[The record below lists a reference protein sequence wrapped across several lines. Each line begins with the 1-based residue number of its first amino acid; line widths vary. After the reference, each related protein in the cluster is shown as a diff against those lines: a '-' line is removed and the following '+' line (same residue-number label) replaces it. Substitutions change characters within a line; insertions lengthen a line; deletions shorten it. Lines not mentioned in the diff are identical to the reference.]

1 MSDHA
6 EELIRL
12 LRESATQQT
21 LQKATFSAPRGVDA
35 ENLRVDVRPAEIRGE
50 SMLQFTT
57 STATQQFHRN
67 LNSSEASTELAR
79 LATDDYRNVNLTTA
93 EALWEAR
100 ISRKGKCSLR
110 RIGVSAKPV
119 IEVVSHNRK
128 RNYLIPEG
136 IPCPFLIHTG
146 VMSKDGT
153 VRASHARKFG
163 QINRFLEFINDIV
176 EQLPTDRPIQIV
188 DFGCGKSYLTFATH
202 YLLTTILNREC
213 HIVGLDRRKD
223 VVATCTNI
231 VHELQLPHLEFS
243 VGDIAGFQSS
253 VPVDLVISL
262 HACDTATD
270 HALAQAIRWKS
281 RVILAVPCCQHEL
294 NQYLQ
299 SGSLAPLT
307 SFGLTKERF
316 ASLATDT
323 MRAALL
329 SAAGYQTQ
337 VLEFIDMEHTPKNI
351 LLRSVLRTGRT
362 RDAVAGKAM
371 NEVLQMRNLLNAPPL
386 ALEQILRAENLL
398 PCDSE
403 VAQSNVA
410 DSSDEVPE
418 SDDVPKTA
426 DGAAGSGGPA
436 DRSFSPS

>member
-12 LRESATQQT
+12 LRESATQRT
-21 LQKATFSAPRGVDA
+21 LQKATFSAPRVTGA

-50 SMLQFTT
+50 WMLQFTT

-67 LNSSEASTELAR
+67 LNSAEASSELAR
-79 LATDDYRNVNLTTA
+79 LATEDYRNVNVTTA
-93 EALWEAR
+93 DALWEAR
-100 ISRKGKCSLR
+100 TSRKEKCSLR
-110 RIGVSAKPV
+110 RTGVTGKPV
-119 IEVVSHNRK
+119 AEVVSHNRK

-136 IPCPFLIHTG
+136 VPCPFLIHTG
-146 VMSKDGT
+146 VMTKDGT

-176 EQLPTDRPIQIV
+176 DQLPADRPVQIV

-202 YLLTTILNREC
+202 YLLTNILKRESR
-213 HIVGLDRRKD
+213 IIGLDRRKD

-231 VHELQLPHLEFS
+231 VRELQLEHLEFS
-243 VGDIAGFQSS
+243 VGDIAGFESAG
-253 VPVDLVISL
+253 PVDLVISL

-270 HALAQAIRWKS
+270 HALAQAIRWQS
-281 RVILAVPCCQHEL
+281 QVILAVPCCQHEL
-294 NQYLQ
+294 NEHLQ

-323 MRAALL
+323 MRASLL

-362 RDAVAGKAM
+362 SDGVAKKAM
-371 NEVLQMRNLLNAPPL
+371 EEVVRMRSLLNVAPL
-386 ALEQILRAENLL
+386 MLEQTLRAENRL
-398 PCDSE
+398 PVDSE
-403 VAQSNVA
+403 IANSLNADFSNEACEPVGGAVA
-410 DSSDEVPE
+410 
-418 SDDVPKTA
+418 
-426 DGAAGSGGPA
+426 SGGPA

>member
-12 LRESATQQT
+12 LRESATQRT
-21 LQKATFSAPRGVDA
+21 LQKATFSAPRAAGA
-35 ENLRVDVRPAEIRGE
+35 EKLRVDVRPAEIRGE
-50 SMLQFTT
+50 WMLQFTT

-67 LNSSEASTELAR
+67 LNSAEASSELAR
-79 LATDDYRNVNLTTA
+79 LATEDYRNVNVTTA
-93 EALWEAR
+93 DALWEAR
-100 ISRKGKCSLR
+100 TSRTEKCTLR
-110 RIGVSAKPV
+110 RTGITGKPV
-119 IEVVSHNRK
+119 AEVVSHNRK

-136 IPCPFLIHTG
+136 VPCPFLIHTG
-146 VMSKDGT
+146 VMTKDGT

-176 EQLPTDRPIQIV
+176 EQLPSDRPVQIV

-202 YLLTTILNREC
+202 YLLTNILQRESR
-213 HIVGLDRRKD
+213 IIGLDRRKD

-231 VHELQLPHLEFS
+231 VRELQLQHLEFS
-243 VGDIAGFQSS
+243 VGDIAGFESS
-253 VPVDLVISL
+253 GPVDLVISL

-270 HALAQAIRWKS
+270 HALAQAIRWQS

-294 NQYLQ
+294 NEHLQ
-299 SGSLAPLT
+299 AGSLAPLT

-329 SAAGYQTQ
+329 TAAGYQTQ

-362 RDAVAGKAM
+362 SDSVARKAMVEVVRMRSLLNVPPLTLEQTLRTENRLPFDSETANSETAESSNEACEPVGGAVA
-371 NEVLQMRNLLNAPPL
+371 
-386 ALEQILRAENLL
+386 
-398 PCDSE
+398 
-403 VAQSNVA
+403 
-410 DSSDEVPE
+410 
-418 SDDVPKTA
+418 
-426 DGAAGSGGPA
+426 SGGPA
-436 DRSFSPS
+436 DRSSSPS

>member
-12 LRESATQQT
+12 LRESATQRT
-21 LQKATFSAPRGVDA
+21 LQKATFSAPRETGA

-50 SMLQFTT
+50 WMLQFTT

-67 LNSSEASTELAR
+67 LNCVEASSELAR
-79 LATDDYRNVNLTTA
+79 LATEDYRNVNLATA
-93 EALWEAR
+93 DAHWEAR
-100 ISRKGKCSLR
+100 TSRREKCFLR
-110 RIGVSAKPV
+110 RTSVVARPAA
-119 IEVVSHNRK
+119 EVVRHNRR

-136 IPCPFLIHTG
+136 VPCPFLIHTG
-146 VMSKDGT
+146 VMTKDGT

-176 EQLPTDRPIQIV
+176 EQLPSDRPVQIV

-202 YLLTTILNREC
+202 YLLTNILQREC
-213 HIVGLDRRKD
+213 RIIGLDRRKD
-223 VVATCTNI
+223 VVSTCTRI
-231 VHELQLPHLEFS
+231 VRELQLQHLEFS
-243 VGDIAGFQSS
+243 VGDIAGFESTG
-253 VPVDLVISL
+253 PVDLVISL

-270 HALAQAIRWKS
+270 HALVQAIRWQS

-294 NQYLQ
+294 NERLQ

-316 ASLATDT
+316 ASLVTDT

-337 VLEFIDMEHTPKNI
+337 VLEFIDMEHTPKNL

-362 RDAVAGKAM
+362 PDGVVSKAM
-371 NEVLQMRNLLNAPPL
+371 NDLMQMRSLLNVAPL
-386 ALEQILRAENLL
+386 TLEQILRAENRL
-398 PCDSE
+398 PL
-403 VAQSNVA
+403 NT
-410 DSSDEVPE
+410 EVPSSKVVVASSE
-418 SDDVPKTA
+418 KSSLAGEDV
-426 DGAAGSGGPA
+426 GSGGPV
-436 DRSFSPS
+436 DRSSFAS

>member
-12 LRESATQQT
+12 LRESATQRT
-21 LQKATFSAPRGVDA
+21 LQKATFSAPRAAGA

-50 SMLQFTT
+50 WMLQFTT

-67 LNSSEASTELAR
+67 LNSAEASSELAR
-79 LATDDYRNVNLTTA
+79 LATEDYRNVNVTTA
-93 EALWEAR
+93 DALWEAR
-100 ISRKGKCSLR
+100 TSRKEKCTLR
-110 RIGVSAKPV
+110 RTGVTGKPV
-119 IEVVSHNRK
+119 AEVVSHNRK

-136 IPCPFLIHTG
+136 VPCPFLIHTG
-146 VMSKDGT
+146 VMTKDGT

-176 EQLPTDRPIQIV
+176 EQLPSDRPVQIV

-202 YLLTTILNREC
+202 YLLTNILQRETR
-213 HIVGLDRRKD
+213 IIGLDRRKD

-231 VHELQLPHLEFS
+231 VRELQLQHLEFS
-243 VGDIAGFQSS
+243 VGDIAGFESS
-253 VPVDLVISL
+253 GPVDLVISL

-270 HALAQAIRWKS
+270 HALAQAIRWQS

-294 NQYLQ
+294 NEHLQ
-299 SGSLAPLT
+299 AGSLAPLT

-329 SAAGYQTQ
+329 TAAGYQTQ

-362 RDAVAGKAM
+362 SDNVARKAM
-371 NEVLQMRNLLNAPPL
+371 DEVVRMRSLLNVPPL
-386 ALEQILRAENLL
+386 TLEKTLRTENRL

-403 VAQSNVA
+403 APQTENAKSSNDTHEPVGGELA
-410 DSSDEVPE
+410 
-418 SDDVPKTA
+418 
-426 DGAAGSGGPA
+426 SGGPA
-436 DRSFSPS
+436 DRSSSPS

>member
-12 LRESATQQT
+12 LRESATQRT
-21 LQKATFSAPRGVDA
+21 LQKATFSAPRGAGA
-35 ENLRVDVRPAEIRGE
+35 ENLRVDVRPTEIRGE
-50 SMLQFTT
+50 WMLQFTT

-67 LNSSEASTELAR
+67 LNSSEASSELAR
-79 LATDDYRNVNLTTA
+79 LATEDYRNVNLTTA
-93 EALWEAR
+93 DVLWEAR
-100 ISRKGKCSLR
+100 TSRKEKCSLR
-110 RIGVSAKPV
+110 RVRGMAKPV
-119 IEVVSHNRK
+119 VEVVSHNRK
-128 RNYLIPEG
+128 RNYLIPEDV
-136 IPCPFLIHTG
+136 PCPFLIHTG
-146 VMSKDGT
+146 VMTKDGT

-163 QINRFLEFINDIV
+163 QINRFLEFIHDV
-176 EQLPTDRPIQIV
+176 VDQLPSDRPIQIV

-202 YLLTTILNREC
+202 YLLTSVLRREC
-213 HIVGLDRRKD
+213 RIIGLDRRKD

-231 VHELQLPHLEFS
+231 VRELQLEHLEFS
-243 VGDIAGFQSS
+243 VGDIAGFESS
-253 VPVDLVISL
+253 GPVDLVISL

-270 HALAQAIRWKS
+270 HALAQAIRWQS

-294 NQYLQ
+294 NEHLQ
-299 SGSLAPLT
+299 AGSLAPLT

-351 LLRSVLRTGRT
+351 LLRSVLRSGRT
-362 RDAVAGKAM
+362 SDSAARKAM
-371 NEVLQMRNLLNAPPL
+371 DEVIQIRSLLNVSPL
-386 ALEQILRAENLL
+386 TLEQTLRTENRL
-398 PCDSE
+398 PFDSAAPRSE
-403 VAQSNVA
+403 RVESSNEACEPAGGVAA
-410 DSSDEVPE
+410 
-418 SDDVPKTA
+418 
-426 DGAAGSGGPA
+426 SGGPA

>member
-12 LRESATQQT
+12 LRESATQRT
-21 LQKATFSAPRGVDA
+21 LQKATFSSPRGA
-35 ENLRVDVRPAEIRGE
+35 GTENLRVDVRPAEIRGE
-50 SMLQFTT
+50 WMLQFST

-67 LNSSEASTELAR
+67 LNVSEASSELAR
-79 LATDDYRNVNLTTA
+79 LATEDYRNVNVTTA
-93 EALWEAR
+93 DALWEAR
-100 ISRKGKCSLR
+100 TSRKEKCSLR
-110 RIGVSAKPV
+110 RKAVTAQPAT
-119 IEVVSHNRK
+119 EVVSHNRK

-136 IPCPFLIHTG
+136 VPCPFLIHTG
-146 VMSKDGT
+146 VMTKDGT

-163 QINRFLEFINDIV
+163 QINRFLEFIHDIV

-202 YLLTTILNREC
+202 YLLTSILEREC
-213 HIVGLDRRKD
+213 RIIGLDRRKD

-231 VHELQLPHLEFS
+231 VRELQLQHLEFS
-243 VGDIAGFQSS
+243 VGDIAGFESS
-253 VPVDLVISL
+253 GPVDLVISL

-270 HALAQAIRWKS
+270 HALSQAIRWQS

-294 NQYLQ
+294 NEHLQ
-299 SGSLAPLT
+299 AGSMAPLT

-351 LLRSVLRTGRT
+351 LIRSVLRTGRT
-362 RDAVAGKAM
+362 SDSVTRKAM
-371 NEVLQMRNLLNAPPL
+371 GEVLQVRRLLNVPPL
-386 ALEQILRAENLL
+386 MLEQTLRAENRL
-398 PCDSE
+398 PEAAETPRSE
-403 VAQSNVA
+403 KS
-410 DSSDEVPE
+410 DSSTKSPEVGG
-418 SDDVPKTA
+418 
-426 DGAAGSGGPA
+426 GANSAGGPA
-436 DRSFSPS
+436 DRSFSAL

>member
-1 MSDHA
+1 MPDHA

-12 LRESATQQT
+12 LRESATQRT
-21 LQKATFSAPRGVDA
+21 LQKATFSAPRAAGA

-50 SMLQFTT
+50 WMLQFTT

-67 LNSSEASTELAR
+67 LNSSEASSELAR
-79 LATDDYRNVNLTTA
+79 LATEDYRNVNVTTA
-93 EALWEAR
+93 DALWEAR
-100 ISRKGKCSLR
+100 TSRKEKCSLR
-110 RIGVSAKPV
+110 RTGGTSKPV
-119 IEVVSHNRK
+119 AEVVSHNRK

-136 IPCPFLIHTG
+136 VPCPFLIHTG
-146 VMSKDGT
+146 VMTKDGT

-176 EQLPTDRPIQIV
+176 EQLPSDRPVQIV

-202 YLLTTILNREC
+202 YLLTNILQRESR
-213 HIVGLDRRKD
+213 IIGLDRRKD
-223 VVATCTNI
+223 VVATCANI
-231 VHELQLPHLEFS
+231 VRELQLEHLEFS
-243 VGDIAGFQSS
+243 VGDIAGFESS
-253 VPVDLVISL
+253 GPVDLVISL

-270 HALAQAIRWKS
+270 HALAQAIRWQS

-299 SGSLAPLT
+299 AGSLAPLT

-329 SAAGYQTQ
+329 TAAGYQTQ
-337 VLEFIDMEHTPKNI
+337 VLEFIDMEHTPKNV

-362 RDAVAGKAM
+362 SGNVARKAI
-371 NEVLQMRNLLNAPPL
+371 NEVVRMRSLLNVPPL
-386 ALEQILRAENLL
+386 TLEQTLRTENRL

-403 VAQSNVA
+403 TPQPENA
-410 DSSDEVPE
+410 DSSKDMHEPVSGEV
-418 SDDVPKTA
+418 A
-426 DGAAGSGGPA
+426 SGGPA
-436 DRSFSPS
+436 DRSSSPS

>member
-12 LRESATQQT
+12 LRESATQRT
-21 LQKATFSAPRGVDA
+21 LQKATFSAPRAAAA

-50 SMLQFTT
+50 WMLQFTT

-67 LNSSEASTELAR
+67 LNCAEASSELAR
-79 LATDDYRNVNLTTA
+79 LATEDFRNVNVTTA
-93 EALWEAR
+93 DALWEAR
-100 ISRKGKCSLR
+100 TSRKEKCSLR
-110 RIGVSAKPV
+110 RTGVTAKPV
-119 IEVVSHNRK
+119 AEAVSHNRK
-128 RNYLIPEG
+128 RNYLIPESV
-136 IPCPFLIHTG
+136 PCPFLIHTG
-146 VMSKDGT
+146 VMTKDGT

-163 QINRFLEFINDIV
+163 QINRFLEFIHDVV

-202 YLLTTILNREC
+202 YLLTNILQREC
-213 HIVGLDRRKD
+213 RIIGLDRRKD

-231 VHELQLPHLEFS
+231 VRELQLQHLEFS
-243 VGDIAGFQSS
+243 VGDIAGFESS
-253 VPVDLVISL
+253 GPVDLVISL

-270 HALAQAIRWKS
+270 HALAQAIRWQS

-294 NQYLQ
+294 NEHLQ
-299 SGSLAPLT
+299 AGSLAPLT

-337 VLEFIDMEHTPKNI
+337 LLEFIDMEHTPKNI

-362 RDAVAGKAM
+362 SDSVARKAM
-371 NEVLQMRNLLNAPPL
+371 EEVVRMRSLLNVPPL
-386 ALEQILRAENLL
+386 TLEQTLRTENRL

-403 VAQSNVA
+403 TSQSENAESSNEACEPVGGTVAA
-410 DSSDEVPE
+410 
-418 SDDVPKTA
+418 
-426 DGAAGSGGPA
+426 GGPA
-436 DRSFSPS
+436 DRSFSLS

>member
-1 MSDHA
+1 MPDHA

-12 LRESATQQT
+12 LRESATRRT
-21 LQKATFSAPRGVDA
+21 LQKATFSAPRGA
-35 ENLRVDVRPAEIRGE
+35 GHENLRVDVRPTEIRGE
-50 SMLQFTT
+50 WMLQFTT

-67 LNSSEASTELAR
+67 LNCSEASSELAR
-79 LATDDYRNVNLTTA
+79 LAAEEYRNVNLTTA
-93 EALWEAR
+93 DALWEAR
-100 ISRKGKCSLR
+100 TSRKEKCSLR
-110 RIGVSAKPV
+110 RTGVNAGPV
-119 IEVVSHNRK
+119 SEVVSHNRK
-128 RNYLIPEG
+128 RHYLIPEG

-146 VMSKDGT
+146 VMAKDGT

-163 QINRFLEFINDIV
+163 QINRFLEFIHDV
-176 EQLPTDRPIQIV
+176 VDQLPADRPIQIV

-202 YLLTTILNREC
+202 YLMTSILKREC
-213 HIVGLDRRKD
+213 RIIGLDRRKD

-231 VHELQLPHLEFS
+231 VRELQLQHLEFS
-243 VGDIAGFQSS
+243 IGEIASFESS
-253 VPVDLVISL
+253 GPVDLVISL

-270 HALAQAIRWKS
+270 HALAQAIRWQS

-294 NQYLQ
+294 NEQLQ

-362 RDAVAGKAM
+362 PDNVVGKAM
-371 NEVLQMRNLLNAPPL
+371 NEVRQMRSLLNVAPL
-386 ALEQILRAENLL
+386 TLEQILRTENRL
-398 PCDSE
+398 PSDSD
-403 VAQSNVA
+403 VSQAG
-410 DSSDEVPE
+410 SSDMSV
-418 SDDVPKTA
+418 STCK
-426 DGAAGSGGPA
+426 AAGHSASLGGAA
-436 DRSFSPS
+436 DRSLLQS

>member
-12 LRESATQQT
+12 LRESATQRT
-21 LQKATFSAPRGVDA
+21 LQKATFSAPRVTGTD
-35 ENLRVDVRPAEIRGE
+35 NLRVDVRPAEIRGE
-50 SMLQFTT
+50 WMLQFTT

-67 LNSSEASTELAR
+67 LNSAEASSELAR
-79 LATDDYRNVNLTTA
+79 LATEDYRNVNLTTA
-93 EALWEAR
+93 DALWEAR
-100 ISRKGKCSLR
+100 TSRKEKCSLR
-110 RIGVSAKPV
+110 RTGGASKPV
-119 IEVVSHNRK
+119 MEVVSHNRK

-136 IPCPFLIHTG
+136 VPCPFLIHTG
-146 VMSKDGT
+146 VMTKDGT

-176 EQLPTDRPIQIV
+176 DQLPSDRPVQIV

-202 YLLTTILNREC
+202 YLLTNILRRESR
-213 HIVGLDRRKD
+213 IIGLDRRKD
-223 VVATCTNI
+223 VVATCTTI
-231 VHELQLPHLEFS
+231 VRELQLEHLEFS
-243 VGDIAGFQSS
+243 VGDIAGFESS
-253 VPVDLVISL
+253 GPVDLVISL

-270 HALAQAIRWKS
+270 HALAQAIRWQS

-294 NQYLQ
+294 NEHLQ

-307 SFGLTKERF
+307 SYGLTKERF

-362 RDAVAGKAM
+362 SDGVARKAM
-371 NEVLQMRNLLNAPPL
+371 EDVVRMRRLLNVPPL
-386 ALEQILRAENLL
+386 MLEQTLRAENRL
-398 PCDSE
+398 PFDSGTAKSE
-403 VAQSNVA
+403 NAEFSNKAYESAVHEFVGGAVA
-410 DSSDEVPE
+410 
-418 SDDVPKTA
+418 
-426 DGAAGSGGPA
+426 SGGPA

>member
-12 LRESATQQT
+12 LRESATQRT
-21 LQKATFSAPRGVDA
+21 LQKATFSAPRVTGA
-35 ENLRVDVRPAEIRGE
+35 ANLRVDVRPAEIRGE
-50 SMLQFTT
+50 WMLQFTT

-67 LNSSEASTELAR
+67 LNSAEASSELAR
-79 LATDDYRNVNLTTA
+79 LASEDYRNVNVTTA
-93 EALWEAR
+93 DALWEAR
-100 ISRKGKCSLR
+100 TSRKDKCSLR
-110 RIGVSAKPV
+110 RTGAAVKPV
-119 IEVVSHNRK
+119 AEVVSHNRK

-136 IPCPFLIHTG
+136 VPCPFLIHTG
-146 VMSKDGT
+146 VMTKDGA

-176 EQLPTDRPIQIV
+176 EQLPSDRPIQIV

-202 YLLTTILNREC
+202 YLLTNILQREC
-213 HIVGLDRRKD
+213 RIIGLDRRKD

-231 VHELQLPHLEFS
+231 VRELQLQHLEFS
-243 VGDIAGFQSS
+243 VGDIAGFESS
-253 VPVDLVISL
+253 GPVDLVISL

-270 HALAQAIRWKS
+270 HALAQAIRWQS

-294 NQYLQ
+294 NEHLQ

-362 RDAVAGKAM
+362 SDAVVTKAM
-371 NEVLQMRNLLNAPPL
+371 TEVRQMRSLLNVPALTLEQVLQ
-386 ALEQILRAENLL
+386 AENRL
-398 PCDSE
+398 PGNLESQSSEISSSEIAAPSSETCDLAGDA
-403 VAQSNVA
+403 V
-410 DSSDEVPE
+410 
-418 SDDVPKTA
+418 
-426 DGAAGSGGPA
+426 GSGGPA
-436 DRSFSPS
+436 DRSSLAS